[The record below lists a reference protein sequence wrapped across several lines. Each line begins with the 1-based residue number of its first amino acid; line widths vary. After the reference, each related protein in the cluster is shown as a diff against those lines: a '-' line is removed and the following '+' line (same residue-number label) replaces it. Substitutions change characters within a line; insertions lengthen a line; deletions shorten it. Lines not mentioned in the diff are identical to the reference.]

1 MDKNLRRGVEL
12 LDRELHELVAAPATA
27 LARER
32 VAAVPLRR
40 LRLTEVLGIEGLEIL
55 ERQEV
60 IGREAIDVDVEVH
73 ERVVDSFSHEGGVIM
88 LGKLFRFRIGFAL
101 GYLVAVIRRA
111 DENDPMIRG
120 LKRVEEGVR
129 RGKDKLAA

>member
-1 MDKNLRRGVEL
+1 VGGLRDRAVGRWGACFVEGL
-12 LDRELHELVAAPATA
+12 
-27 LARER
+27 
-32 VAAVPLRR
+32 PLRR
-40 LRLTEVLGIEGLEIL
+40 LRLTEVLGIEELEVL

-60 IGREAIDVDVEVH
+60 IGREAIDVDVEVP
-73 ERVVDSFSHEGGVIM
+73 ERVVDSLSHEGGVIM

>member
-1 MDKNLRRGVEL
+1 V
-12 LDRELHELVAAPATA
+12 
-27 LARER
+27 
-32 VAAVPLRR
+32 
-40 LRLTEVLGIEGLEIL
+40 GIEQVALF
-55 ERQEV
+55 ERQE
-60 IGREAIDVDVEVH
+60 ILGCEAIDVEVQ
-73 ERVVDSFSHEGGVIM
+73 ERAVDALAQHEGGMTM

-129 RGKDKLAA
+129 QELKKVNWPTREELTAYTIVVLVSVVVLTSFVFGLDYVFSKGVLHFFAHRHH

>member
-1 MDKNLRRGVEL
+1 
-12 LDRELHELVAAPATA
+12 
-27 LARER
+27 
-32 VAAVPLRR
+32 
-40 LRLTEVLGIEGLEIL
+40 
-55 ERQEV
+55 
-60 IGREAIDVDVEVH
+60 
-73 ERVVDSFSHEGGVIM
+73 M

-120 LKRVEEGVR
+120 IKRVEEGVR